1 MLDLARVNAWPHLS
15 ARTSQEVMD
24 KVTPSAPCSFCLRG
38 LHQTSVH
45 CLVSGACSAF
55 QDLKVG
61 RHTDIVHKLVQFLT
75 MCTSFSHVVST
86 ESPIRPEV
94 FRSNQCID
102 HNTPDVVVQD
112 PSDGH
117 VLVLDVTVVS
127 PSRMAHGYSSK
138 MTAYAPL
145 ASLIEQ
151 QGHSVR
157 STSRFAVKPVSC
169 EVVPVV
175 FSVFGDF
182 HDDSFALLKSFVH
195 SSSVADTVLAPFLSA
210 SCIAIASCAS
220 AVASA
225 SAKLYGRNRS
235 GS

>member
-1 MLDLARVNAWPHLS
+1 
-15 ARTSQEVMD
+15 
-24 KVTPSAPCSFCLRG
+24 
-38 LHQTSVH
+38 
-45 CLVSGACSAF
+45 
-55 QDLKVG
+55 
-61 RHTDIVHKLVQFLT
+61 
-75 MCTSFSHVVST
+75 
-86 ESPIRPEV
+86 V